1 VEDVFE
7 TETAP
12 PDGWMHAIFDGGP
25 YTDDVGRCVPGP
37 PPARMLTTTINGR
50 SCSYHLLTVGSWS
63 EPNDPVAIYIAADGD
78 SSRAESD
85 SFSNGEAFSGRR
97 WLGVHPGTLAQ
108 PRISIFSPPLSIVI
122 PD

>member
-63 EPNDPVAIYIAADGD
+63 EPNDPVAIYIA
-78 SSRAESD
+78 
-85 SFSNGEAFSGRR
+85 GRR
-97 WLGVHPGTLAQ
+97 RFIARRVRQFLERGGILRP
-108 PRISIFSPPLSIVI
+108 
-122 PD
+122 